1 MTSREI
7 AQELYDREHFSSF
20 MVSDSKRYEQL
31 WDDYVANRPS
41 RISDETWA
49 VPSDDRMA
57 WYLRKRYPY
66 QGQVRE
72 LVKVVPRLSL
82 SVETLERL
90 INDQPWICI
99 F

>member
-20 MVSDSKRYEQL
+20 MVSDNKKYEQF
-31 WDDYVANRPS
+31 WDDYATNRPS

-57 WYLRKRYPY
+57 WHLIRRYPD
-66 QGQVRE
+66 QVRE
-72 LVKVVPRLSL
+72 FVKVVPRLSL

-99 F
+99 

>member
-1 MTSREI
+1 MTSKEI

-20 MVSDSKRYEQL
+20 MVSDNKKYEQF

-57 WYLRKRYPY
+57 WHLIRRYPD
-66 QGQVRE
+66 QVRE
-72 LVKVVPRLSL
+72 FVKVVPRLSL

-99 F
+99 